1 MRWLRNPK
9 DFYAGLLFMAFGLV
23 ATVMSGSYAIGDAAR
38 MGPGYFPR
46 VLGLLLLGFGG
57 LLSLTGLRATGEPPP
72 RWRWR
77 PLAIVLA
84 SVALFCLGA
93 QWLGLIV
100 AGTAL
105 VFVASIASRDFRWKE
120 ALVSGAIQGVFAVA
134 LFVYGLG
141 MPLPIW
147 PVFITGTP

>member
-1 MRWLRNPK
+1 MSFIRHPK
-9 DFYAGLLFMAFGLV
+9 DFYAGALFIAFGAAAIAV
-23 ATVMSGSYAIGDAAR
+23 GSSYTLGSAAR